1 MPRVIPPRKDLLER
15 LRDQS
20 DDAEEIHPHLEELL
34 RVNPPNKEQESIQP
48 KKKHE
53 SIQWVIDSLGG
64 NVVQSST
71 HDKHKCDAIRA
82 DENISWCPECKFKWN
97 IYEGRVWKSP
107 DIRLWKE
114 KICPDCDSP
123 VK

>member
-1 MPRVIPPRKDLLER
+1 MSRVIPSKDDLLER
-15 LRDQS
+15 LREQY
-20 DDAEEIHPHLEELL
+20 DDGEEIHPHLEELL
-34 RVNPPNKEQESIQP
+34 KANPPKPP
-48 KKKHE
+48 KPPKRKHE

-64 NVVQSST
+64 NVVRSTT

-82 DENISWCPECKFKWN
+82 DENISWCPSCKFKWN

-114 KICPDCDSP
+114 KICPECDSL

>member
-1 MPRVIPPRKDLLER
+1 MSRIIPSKGDLLER
-15 LRDQS
+15 LREQYNDFVES
-20 DDAEEIHPHLEELL
+20 GEEIHPHLEELL
-34 RVNPPNKEQESIQP
+34 RNNPPKR
-48 KKKHE
+48 KHE

-64 NVVQSST
+64 NVVRSTT

-97 IYEGRVWKSP
+97 IYEGKVWKSP
-107 DIRLWKE
+107 DMRLWKE
-114 KICPDCDSP
+114 KICPECDSL

>member
-1 MPRVIPPRKDLLER
+1 MPRVIPSRKDLLEN
-15 LRDQS
+15 LREQYNEG
-20 DDAEEIHPHLEELL
+20 EEIHPHLEELL
-34 RVNPPNKEQESIQP
+34 RNNLP
-48 KKKHE
+48 KRKHE

-71 HDKHKCDAIRA
+71 HDKHKCDATRA